1 MPQKT
6 RFNSLRK
13 SADNPISRPLIIPI
27 FIPQAG
33 CLHQCVF
40 CNQRTITGTD
50 ARIPSRTAIVKC
62 VESFLS
68 HSSANRSPVEIAFY
82 GGNFL
87 GLSSDTIDFLLDVV
101 RPFVEQAR
109 VQSLRCSTRPD
120 SISPETI
127 DRLTGF
133 PFSTIEIG
141 VQSMD
146 DAVLNLSQRG
156 HTGQDNTSAIT
167 LVKAR
172 GYRVGAQLMI
182 GLPGDSKTR
191 AVETATRISDMLPDF
206 VRIYPT
212 VVLKGSLL
220 AKWFA
225 AGHYSPLNLHHA
237 IDQAK
242 AMMRVFQCHRIPVIR
257 MGLQPTENLMQPGE
271 ILAGPFHPAF
281 GFLVVASHFK
291 EMACDILDG
300 CAHIPP
306 HIQIHVNPRN
316 DSAMRGHKNETIH
329 ALKQRYPIHHIDVIL
344 DNSLSAGHIR
354 IMSGDGSMLH
364 SV

>member
-1 MPQKT
+1 MPRKT

-13 SADNPISRPLIIPI
+13 PADNPIVRPLIIPV
-27 FIPQAG
+27 FIPHAG
-33 CLHQCVF
+33 CPHQCVF
-40 CNQRTITGTD
+40 CNQRTITGID
-50 ARIPSRTAIVKC
+50 ARIPSRTAIVQFI
-62 VESFLS
+62 ESFLR
-68 HSSANRSPVEIAFY
+68 HSSATRSPVEIAFY

-87 GLSSDTIDFLLDVV
+87 GLSSDTIDFLLDTV
-101 RPFVEQAR
+101 RPFIEQAR

-120 SISPETI
+120 SISPETL
-127 DRLTGF
+127 DRLAAF

-146 DAVLNLSQRG
+146 DAVLNRSQRG
-156 HTGQDNTSAIT
+156 HTVQDNTSAIS
-167 LVKAR
+167 LAKAA

-182 GLPGDSKTR
+182 GLPDDSKTR

-225 AGHYSPLNLHHA
+225 AGNYTPLRLDQA

-242 AMMRVFQCHRIPVIR
+242 SMMRVFQCRRIPVIR
-257 MGLQPTENLMQPGE
+257 MGLQPSECLTQSRE

-281 GFLVVASHFK
+281 GFLVVASHFRD
-291 EMACDILDG
+291 MTCAILDG
-300 CAHIPP
+300 WSNIPP

-316 DSAMRGHKNETIH
+316 DSAVRGHKNETIV
-329 ALKQRYPIHHIDVIL
+329 ALKQRYPVHHIDVIL
-344 DNSLSAGHIR
+344 DNSLSAGHIQ
-354 IMSGDGSMLH
+354 ITSADGSGLP
-364 SV
+364 SA